1 MTAENGALEIVEFQS
16 RIEEPNRAKPSKR
29 AIVGQTITDLGGTLN
44 PDVDTLCG
52 RYHQLTKLVSK

>member
-29 AIVGQTITDLGGTLN
+29 AIVGQAITDLGGTLN
-44 PDVDTLCG
+44 PDVDTICG
-52 RYHQLTKLVSK
+52 RYH